1 MLEKEMSFACLP
13 GHQGTQR
20 ADRLR
25 LVGARGI
32 GRTRVTGAQG
42 MSIRTLI
49 KTSNMVQLGVV
60 LLLGLCIVWLGRSL
74 SEVNGLLHNYYRL
87 ASLLVEIGNTPRESY
102 HAALDYIS
110 TGDAAHLE
118 RWQRLLREERGEDA
132 RPDTARVAPGERVA
146 LSTLVDN
153 LEVDDS
159 TRAQMHAILAQ
170 VGKFNSMT
178 EDVLNLARGQKLD
191 SDATASATWIARPGP
206 QAALRKMHDCHL
218 ARLPDA
224 IAADA
229 SKLGSMQ
236 YANFFVRLDKREG
249 LLRWTML
256 AALGGLI
263 LLGASVLGNA
273 CIFITRVAN
282 PLDRV
287 SGYAESVAA
296 GLDPEPLQLRNRDE
310 LAGMFAS
317 LQRMKDTLFSRIG
330 ELKEVEMWARKS
342 RQQAIQARSQAL
354 TSLELAQRASHVQDD
369 FLRRISHE
377 IRTPLNAIIG
387 MSYLSLQTDLSGVQ
401 RDYLAHIN
409 KSGSVLLDMVNRIL
423 DFSSASEGSMRMERR
438 VFDLPG
444 FLELLRQSVAGT
456 ALEKRL
462 LLSVARAPSI
472 PSTVAGDERHLEE
485 VLRILL
491 DNAVKYT
498 VRGSVALRVQRADE
512 PAATEG
518 ALRLTFVVEDSGPG
532 LREEDWKKLFEPFA
546 LGDESMTRSRSGLG
560 LGLALARQLVSLMG
574 GELEVFSVPG
584 EGSRFFFS
592 VDVDTVESFSLSA
605 GSAEKTPLA
614 RPVRPADGSSG
625 IFFAGAQSPAGES
638 GGRTRAMPETGAMP
652 EIGVG
657 PESATGQPALAADG
671 VEAPDPGAFL
681 PRTVLVVED
690 NDINAQIA
698 RELLQQAGLNVVL
711 AANGQQALDRL
722 KSPDHEDIAL
732 VLMDVQMP
740 VMDGLE
746 ATRRIRSEG
755 FAPVDLPVIAM
766 TAHADV
772 SSRMDG
778 KDVGMNAYLTK
789 PVNPETL
796 YACLEKWLPGGLR
809 RNPFRNA
816 RAEDALPPDTQAG
829 SFLSSSGEEDSHAR
843 CLQVI
848 KARTRGQHNPVI
860 NIEAGLATV
869 GNDRKLYLE
878 LLFRFVEHYGDSAV
892 RLRDL
897 LRDGDLDAA
906 SRLAHT
912 VKGVAANLGVERIL
926 RLTRMMENA
935 LPDVPLDP
943 GLLNAFEAEMA
954 RVLEYVQS
962 VKGLGRETRSGNLQL
977 AEEHRTALLSL
988 LGELPQRMEKDWGGV
1003 EDALES
1009 LIPLMEGTPHAEEV
1023 AAILVAVKDFDMDS
1037 MTDKASQLRQKLLRG
1052 QA

>member
-1 MLEKEMSFACLP
+1 
-13 GHQGTQR
+13 
-20 ADRLR
+20 
-25 LVGARGI
+25 
-32 GRTRVTGAQG
+32 

-49 KTSNMVQLGVV
+49 KTSNMAQLVVV
-60 LLLGLCIVWLGRSL
+60 LMLGLCIIWLGRSL
-74 SEVNGLLHNYYRL
+74 SEVNGLLHNYYRV

-102 HAALDYIS
+102 HAALDYLS
-110 TGDAAHLE
+110 TGDDAHLE
-118 RWQRLLREERGEDA
+118 RWRRLLREARGEA
-132 RPDTARVAPGERVA
+132 PRPDTASAAPGECVA
-146 LSTLVDN
+146 LAALVDH
-153 LEVDDS
+153 LEADAS
-159 TRAQMHAILAQ
+159 TRAQMHALLAQ
-170 VGKFNSMT
+170 VDTFNIMT
-178 EDVLNLARGQKLD
+178 EDVVNLALGQKPD
-191 SDATASATWIARPGP
+191 SNATADAAWSARPGP
-206 QAALRKMHDCHL
+206 QAALRMMRDCNL

-229 SKLGSMQ
+229 SKLGSTQ
-236 YANFFVRLDKREG
+236 YADLFVRLDTREA
-249 LLRWTML
+249 LLRWAML
-256 AALGGLI
+256 AAMGGLI
-263 LLGASVLGNA
+263 LLGASALGNA

-287 SGYAESVAA
+287 IGYAESVAA
-296 GLDPEPLQLRNRDE
+296 GLDPAPLQLRHRDE

-317 LQRMKDTLFSRIG
+317 LQRMKDTLFSRIS

-462 LLSVARAPSI
+462 LLSVVRDTSI
-472 PSTVAGDERHLEE
+472 PATVAGDERHLEE

-592 VDVDTVESFSLSA
+592 VDVDTVDTFSLSA
-605 GSAEKTPLA
+605 GSAEKMPLA
-614 RPVRPADGSSG
+614 RPVRPAGGSSG
-625 IFFAGAQSPAGES
+625 IFFTGAQSPAGEP
-638 GGRTRAMPETGAMP
+638 GGRMRAMSEIGVLPEADATPET
-652 EIGVG
+652 GVG
-657 PESATGQPALAADG
+657 PEAAAVRPAVAAEG
-671 VEAPDPGAFL
+671 VKAPDQAEFP

-711 AANGQQALDRL
+711 AANGQEALDRL
-722 KSPDHEDIAL
+722 KAPAHTDIAL

-746 ATRRIRSEG
+746 ATRRIRREG

-766 TAHADV
+766 TAHADM

-796 YACLEKWLPGGLR
+796 YTCLEKWLPGGLR
-809 RNPFRNA
+809 RNPFRKA
-816 RAEDALPPDTQAG
+816 RAGDARPPDPQAG
-829 SFLSSSGEEDSHAR
+829 SFLSNSGEEDSHAR
-843 CLQVI
+843 CLQAI
-848 KARTRGQHNPVI
+848 KARMKGQHNPVI

-892 RLRDL
+892 RLRDM

-935 LPDVPLDP
+935 LPDTPLDP

-954 RVLEYVQS
+954 RVLESVQG
-962 VKGLGRETRSGNLQL
+962 VKGLDRETRSGNLQL
-977 AEEHRTALLSL
+977 AEEHRTALLAL
-988 LGELPQRMEKDWGGV
+988 LGELPQRAERDWGGV
-1003 EDALES
+1003 ENALET

-1023 AAILVAVKDFDMDS
+1023 AAILVAVKDFDMDG
-1037 MTDKASQLRQKLLRG
+1037 MTDKACRLRKKLLRG

>member
-1 MLEKEMSFACLP
+1 
-13 GHQGTQR
+13 
-20 ADRLR
+20 
-25 LVGARGI
+25 
-32 GRTRVTGAQG
+32 

-49 KTSNMVQLGVV
+49 KTSNMAQLGVV
-60 LLLGLCIVWLGRSL
+60 LMLGLCIVWLGRSL

-102 HAALDYIS
+102 HAALDYLS
-110 TGDAAHLE
+110 TGDDAHLE
-118 RWQRLLREERGEDA
+118 RWQRLLREERGEEA

-153 LEVDDS
+153 LEVDAS

-170 VGKFNSMT
+170 VDTFNSMT
-178 EDVLNLARGQKLD
+178 ENVLNFARGQKLD
-191 SDATASATWIARPGP
+191 SDATASAAWIARPGP
-206 QAALRKMHDCHL
+206 QAALRMMHDCHL

-236 YANFFVRLDKREG
+236 YADFFVRLDKREG
-249 LLRWTML
+249 FLRWTML

-263 LLGASVLGNA
+263 LLGVSVLGNA

-287 SGYAESVAA
+287 SGYAESIAA
-296 GLDPEPLQLRNRDE
+296 GLDPEPLQLKHRDE

-317 LQRMKDTLFSRIG
+317 LQRMKDTLFSRIS

-342 RQQAIQARSQAL
+342 RQQAMQARSQAL

-462 LLSVARAPSI
+462 LLSVTRGPSI
-472 PSTVAGDERHLEE
+472 PATVAGDERHLEE

-592 VDVDTVESFSLSA
+592 VDVDTVDSFSLSA

-614 RPVRPADGSSG
+614 RPVRPANGSSG
-625 IFFAGAQSPAGES
+625 IFFTGAQSPAGETGS
-638 GGRTRAMPETGAMP
+638 RTRAMPEIGATPETDAMP

-657 PESATGQPALAADG
+657 PESAAGQPGQPGQSALAADG

-711 AANGQQALDRL
+711 AANGQEALDRL
-722 KSPDHEDIAL
+722 KAPEHGDIAL

-796 YACLEKWLPGGLR
+796 YACLEKWLPDGLC
-809 RNPFRNA
+809 RNPFRKA
-816 RAEDALPPDTQAG
+816 RAENALPPDPQAN

-843 CLQVI
+843 RLQAI
-848 KARTRGQHNPVI
+848 KARTKGQHHPVI

-892 RLRDL
+892 QMRDL
-897 LRDGDLDAA
+897 VRDGDLDAA
-906 SRLAHT
+906 VRLAHT
-912 VKGVAANLGVERIL
+912 VKGVAANLGVDRIL

-935 LPDVPLDP
+935 LPEAPLDP

-954 RVLEYVQS
+954 RVLEYVQG
-962 VKGLGRETRSGNLQL
+962 VKGLDRETRSGNLQL
-977 AEEHRTALLSL
+977 AEEHRTALLAL
-988 LGELPQRMEKDWGGV
+988 LGELPHRMERDWGGV
-1003 EDALES
+1003 EDALEA

-1023 AAILVAVKDFDMDS
+1023 AAILVAVKNFDMDG